1 MIINGTWRKVGIIM
15 ILMKT
20 QQRII
25 WISSMLIINFLDGI
39 ERLTGTGQTSTK
51 K

>member
-1 MIINGTWRKVGIIM
+1 MIVNSTWREVGIIR

-25 WISSMLIINFLDGI
+25 WISSMFVINFFDGI
-39 ERLTGTGQTSTK
+39 ESLTGTGQTSTK